1 MPNHQERHAGALLRP
16 LLQIAIPAKHLTV
29 VRRCLAAFAPRR
41 DMVGMHLLKFKSLTT
56 DQAFMALSLV
66 GGERIPSIEG
76 RIERRLSSP
85 VNRYP

>member
-1 MPNHQERHAGALLRP
+1 MCSFIKNETQDFLLRP

-29 VRRCLAAFAPRR
+29 VRRCLTAFAPRR

-76 RIERRLSSP
+76 PDREAPFLAGQ
-85 VNRYP
+85 